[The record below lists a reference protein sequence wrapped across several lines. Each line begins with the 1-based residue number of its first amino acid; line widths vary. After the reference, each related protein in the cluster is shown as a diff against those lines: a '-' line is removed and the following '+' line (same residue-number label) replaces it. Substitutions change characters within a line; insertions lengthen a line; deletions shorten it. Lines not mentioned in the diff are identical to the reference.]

1 MLGFFDTIKISKPHF
16 NSGKISDFSNK
27 IIKSFNEYLL
37 HLGGVGGTNLQ
48 ISRVWNEESADRALK

>member
-1 MLGFFDTIKISKPHF
+1 MLVSSISQRFGKGKVPIQHWDLMLGFFDTIKISKPHF

-37 HLGGVGGTNLQ
+37 HLGG
-48 ISRVWNEESADRALK
+48 